1 MAQSKPRLKFTI
13 REYMTTPED
22 KRYQLLDGEMILAPS
37 PTTKHQRILLK
48 LLRSLSAILVDRDL
62 GLIWSAPLDVV
73 LSDYDVAQP
82 DILFVSNERADIIT
96 EANIQGAPD
105 LVVEVLSPSTAG
117 YDRGYK
123 QVLYGRHGVREYWI
137 VDPDAET
144 VDILVEG
151 EDGLIPLGSNGNTG
165 ELTTALLQGLTLNLD
180 ELFHRG

>member
-1 MAQSKPRLKFTI
+1 MTQQKPRIKFTV

-37 PTTKHQRILLK
+37 PTTKHQRILVNLV
-48 LLRSLSAILVDRDL
+48 RSLSSILVDRNL
-62 GLIWSAPLDVV
+62 GRVWTAPLDVV

-82 DILFVSNERADIIT
+82 DLLFVSGERADIVT

-105 LVVEVLSPSTAG
+105 LVVEILSPSTAG

-123 QVLYGRHGVREYWI
+123 QILYGRHGVREYWV

-144 VDILVEG
+144 VEVLVEG
-151 EDGLIPLGSNGNTG
+151 EEGLVPLGSYGNSG
-165 ELTTALLQGLTLNLD
+165 ELITPLLEGLALDLD
-180 ELFHRG
+180 ELFRRD

>member
-1 MAQSKPRLKFTI
+1 M
-13 REYMTTPED
+13 
-22 KRYQLLDGEMILAPS
+22 
-37 PTTKHQRILLK
+37 
-48 LLRSLSAILVDRDL
+48 
-62 GLIWSAPLDVV
+62 GLFWSAPLDVV

-105 LVVEVLSPSTAG
+105 LVVEVLSPSTTG

-151 EDGLIPLGSNGNTG
+151 EDGLIPLGFYGNAG
-165 ELTTALLQGLTLNLD
+165 ELTTPLLQGLTLDLD